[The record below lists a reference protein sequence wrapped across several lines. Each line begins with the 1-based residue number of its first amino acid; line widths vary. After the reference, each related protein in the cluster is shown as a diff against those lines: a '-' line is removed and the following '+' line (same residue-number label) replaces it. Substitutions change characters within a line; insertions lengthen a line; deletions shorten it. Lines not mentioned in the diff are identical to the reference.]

1 MESKAPMKVFMDD
14 QGRMID
20 ESGNI
25 MNIQRKKELMINE
38 KGQAKALQS
47 KDLERIMKFGKSGAN
62 SNIGQ
67 KRKFYD
73 SALDQQGPAA
83 AGRREKRKN
92 QAFNF
97 VQEGTYVK
105 RGEIMRRKQIAQDLE
120 NDPLAG
126 FGG

>member
-1 MESKAPMKVFMDD
+1 
-14 QGRMID
+14 
-20 ESGNI
+20 
-25 MNIQRKKELMINE
+25 MNIQRKAELMINA
-38 KGQAKALQS
+38 KGQQKVQS

-62 SNIGQ
+62 TNIGQ

-83 AGRREKRKN
+83 SGRREKRKN

-126 FGG
+126 FGGQLTGEEPQKEIKMNQYGEPMV

>member
-1 MESKAPMKVFMDD
+1 MKVFMDD

>member
-1 MESKAPMKVFMDD
+1 MDD

-92 QAFNF
+92 
-97 VQEGTYVK
+97 
-105 RGEIMRRKQIAQDLE
+105 
-120 NDPLAG
+120 
-126 FGG
+126 

>member
-1 MESKAPMKVFMDD
+1 
-14 QGRMID
+14 
-20 ESGNI
+20 
-25 MNIQRKKELMINE
+25 MINE

-126 FGG
+126 FKG